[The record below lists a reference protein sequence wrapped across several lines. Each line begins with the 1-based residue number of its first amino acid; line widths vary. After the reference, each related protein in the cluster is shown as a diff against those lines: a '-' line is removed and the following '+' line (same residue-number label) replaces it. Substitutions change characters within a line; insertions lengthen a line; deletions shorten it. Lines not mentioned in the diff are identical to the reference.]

1 MGGGGGWP
9 YIANFT
15 CYTVLSVV
23 YSASVHEL
31 LLSMS
36 GLFIIDFMSTTQA
49 FTFVEL
55 LYGMWTNSLG
65 LISDGFHML
74 FDCTALL
81 VGLYA
86 SLMSRWKP
94 TRLYSYGYGRVEVL
108 SGFVNGLFLV
118 GIACFVLGEAM
129 DRLLDPPDINT
140 DRLLFVSV
148 AGFIV
153 NLIGIITFSLNGSH
167 GHSHGGHGHA
177 HSHGGH
183 GHAHNTNMQG
193 VFLHILADLMGSV
206 GVIISSII
214 VQQFGLLIA
223 DPVCSLFIAI
233 LILIS
238 VGPLLKQSAEILL
251 LATPNHRI
259 VGTALEKVGCGE
271 YLV

>member
-1 MGGGGGWP
+1 M
-9 YIANFT
+9 
-15 CYTVLSVV
+15 
-23 YSASVHEL
+23 
-31 LLSMS
+31 
-36 GLFIIDFMSTTQA
+36 
-49 FTFVEL
+49 EL

-118 GIACFVLGEAM
+118 VIALFVLEEAL
-129 DRLLDPPDINT
+129 DRLVDPPSVST

-153 NLIGIITFSLNGSH
+153 NLIGIITFSWSH
-167 GHSHGGHGHA
+167 THSHGGHGHA
-177 HSHGGH
+177 HHGGH

-193 VFLHILADLMGSV
+193 VFLHVLADTMGSV
-206 GVIISSII
+206 GVIVSSLLI
-214 VQQFGLLIA
+214 QQFGLFIA
-223 DPVCSLFIAI
+223 DPICSLFIAV

-238 VGPLLKQSAEILL
+238 VLPLLKDSAEILL
-251 LATPNHRI
+251 LATPSHLTVQKTLDKVSV
-259 VGTALEKVGCGE
+259 VGLVGVTKGAGCDGVRSE
-271 YLV
+271 IGG